1 MRFNANHGI
10 YRKHRELNKIL
21 IRKINAYCEVKLTP
35 KREFIHTSY
44 RYEVKRARL
53 FRMQMGVAAM
63 NFILGT
69 EKGGGEQ

>member
-1 MRFNANHGI
+1 MRFNARHGL

-21 IRKINAYCEVKLTP
+21 IRKINATCEVKLTP
-35 KREFIHTSY
+35 KREFKHTSY

-53 FRMQMGVAAM
+53 FRMQTGVAAM

-69 EKGGGEQ
+69 EKEGGKL

>member
-1 MRFNANHGI
+1 MKLNANHGL
-10 YRKHRELNKIL
+10 YRRHRELNKIL

-35 KREFIHTSY
+35 KRKFIHTSY

-63 NFILGT
+63 NVILGT

>member
-1 MRFNANHGI
+1 MKLNANHGL
-10 YRKHRELNKIL
+10 YRRHRELNKIL

-35 KREFIHTSY
+35 KREFKHTSY

-63 NFILGT
+63 IYFLVK
-69 EKGGGEQ
+69 EKEGGKL

>member
-1 MRFNANHGI
+1 MKLNANHGL

-21 IRKINAYCEVKLTP
+21 IRKINASCEVKLTP

-63 NFILGT
+63 NFILGI
-69 EKGGGEQ
+69 EKEGGKR